1 MTDPEADILAKK
13 KQSELKFI
21 ALYKENRDK
30 HSYHTP
36 FLSQAEVKKYD
47 DRLKKLS
54 KQDQLSILHREIK
67 LKKVMF
73 TEMPDDLVYFK

>member
-1 MTDPEADILAKK
+1 MTDAEADILAKK
-13 KQSELKFI
+13 QSEFKFI
-21 ALYKENRDK
+21 ALCKENKDK

-36 FLSQAEVKKYD
+36 FLSQAEIKKCN

>member
-1 MTDPEADILAKK
+1 MKIGINK
-13 KQSELKFI
+13 
-21 ALYKENRDK
+21 
-30 HSYHTP
+30 YHTP